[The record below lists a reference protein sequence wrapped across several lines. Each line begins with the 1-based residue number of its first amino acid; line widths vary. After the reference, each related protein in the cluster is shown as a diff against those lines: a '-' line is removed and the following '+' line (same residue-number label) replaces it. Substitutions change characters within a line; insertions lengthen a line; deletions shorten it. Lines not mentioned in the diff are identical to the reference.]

1 MVDCASSNR
10 REPPQLKTQTP
21 SRLSGA
27 VFLLTN
33 ELIGGTRT
41 QSGAGR

>member
-10 REPPQLKTQTP
+10 REPPLLKTQKP

-33 ELIGGTRT
+33 
-41 QSGAGR
+41 